1 MDATDIGSDDIV
13 RVGTASSVPE
23 AYAWRQAL
31 QDEGINC
38 KVVGEYL
45 GVGGFGTIAAGN
57 IAPEVWVH
65 ASDIDRARSILKD
78 WLDRS

>member
-1 MDATDIGSDDIV
+1 MTAADRSTEEIV
-13 RVGTASSVPE
+13 RVGIASNVAE

-31 QDEGINC
+31 QDEGIEC

-45 GVGGFGTIAAGN
+45 GGFGTIPAGN

-65 ASDIDRARSILKD
+65 SADIERARSILKD
-78 WLDRS
+78 WLDRP